1 MLEISTDTF
10 PCCINLNMS
19 VALLVFL
26 EKKNDH
32 FPHHS
37 FVLKI
42 LDSASAKLRPLVQSP
57 LAMHTHLLGNVGTHV
72 DRESQGQVCSLHKV
86 TQLFTTLK
94 LKTERWRPKMVT
106 CSFKLPV
113 QETTRKTAR
122 LPMSYFP
129 APGYPTHS
137 HHLTVSKHCPIS
149 LSP

>member
-1 MLEISTDTF
+1 MTTSHIRYF
-10 PCCINLNMS
+10 CK
-19 VALLVFL
+19 LVLGVF
-26 EKKNDH
+26 
-32 FPHHS
+32 
-37 FVLKI
+37 KI
-42 LDSASAKLRPLVQSP
+42 LDSASAKLKPLVQSP
-57 LAMHTHLLGNVGTHV
+57 LTMHTHLLGNVGTQV
-72 DRESQGQVCSLHKV
+72 DRESQGRVCSLHKV

>member
-1 MLEISTDTF
+1 
-10 PCCINLNMS
+10 
-19 VALLVFL
+19 
-26 EKKNDH
+26 
-32 FPHHS
+32 
-37 FVLKI
+37 
-42 LDSASAKLRPLVQSP
+42 
-57 LAMHTHLLGNVGTHV
+57 MHTHLLGNVGTQV
-72 DRESQGQVCSLHKV
+72 DRESQGRVCSLHKV

-137 HHLTVSKHCPIS
+137 PSFNCKQALPNFTFSLRMPTNKTHSQISAQTAQLFYHAQAHHLSVKQHCNELQHNQLQS
-149 LSP
+149 CRTYF

>member
-1 MLEISTDTF
+1 MSTSHIRHF
-10 PCCINLNMS
+10 CK
-19 VALLVFL
+19 LVLGVF
-26 EKKNDH
+26 
-32 FPHHS
+32 
-37 FVLKI
+37 KI
-42 LDSASAKLRPLVQSP
+42 LDSASAKLKPHLQSP
-57 LAMHTHLLGNVGTHV
+57 LAMHTHLLGNVGTQV
-72 DRESQGQVCSLHKV
+72 DRESQGRVCSLHKV

-113 QETTRKTAR
+113 QETPRKTAR

-149 LSP
+149 PSQTRLPLFSLVSTLGRSCQ